1 MRIQETNTILKES
14 RYARNAAAQH
24 HHDDHHEG
32 MLSRTWRMVSSK
44 LTGFFKK

>member
-14 RYARNAAAQH
+14 RYARNAAAQQH
-24 HHDDHHEG
+24 HDHHEG
-32 MLSRTWRMVSSK
+32 MMSRAWRMVSSK